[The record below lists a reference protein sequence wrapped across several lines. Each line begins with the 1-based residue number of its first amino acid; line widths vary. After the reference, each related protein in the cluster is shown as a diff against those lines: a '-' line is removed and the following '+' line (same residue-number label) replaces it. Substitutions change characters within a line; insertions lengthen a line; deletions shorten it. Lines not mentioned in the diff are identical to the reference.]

1 MVETVVFLLLSS
13 FLFVGAGAVVLARSP
28 YANAFGFFV
37 ASLAVAGLFA
47 LLHLSFLFL
56 AQILVSVGAVV
67 VLTLIVVLTINLR
80 EEKTPGEPL
89 KWLWILASALVA
101 APFGWLLYR
110 ALASMAVPFGEVP
123 DTFGDAKATGL
134 ALFGDWVLPFELLSI
149 LLLAA
154 MVGAIVIG
162 RKEQS
167 YDIES

>member
-1 MVETVVFLLLSS
+1 MAETVVFLILSS

-67 VLTLIVVLTINLR
+67 VLTLIVVLTINLK
-80 EEKTPGEPL
+80 EEKTPKEPL
-89 KWLWILASALVA
+89 KWLWIVGSSIVA

-110 ALASMAVPFGEVP
+110 ALVSLAQPFEKVP
-123 DTFGDAKATGL
+123 DTYGETKTTGL
-134 ALFGDWVLPFELLSI
+134 ALFGDWVLPFELLSV